1 MREFCNDE
9 WFTSWGKCI
18 CCAIKL
24 VWKMFVMCES
34 FYFEIFLIPSELAYL
49 QGVISVQDRELY
61 TKIYSSW
68 KSALKMG
75 VLSSFCFLFLT
86 DFLSDNIEVATER
99 STNHL
104 WLWKAFEARVI
115 YCLWKNQ
122 FIKTKLK
129 LRQEARFLV
138 GTSVSW
144 WPKGSS
150 QSWLYYKIIIK
161 VYKSKVFHH
170 SF

>member
-1 MREFCNDE
+1 MKNVCDVWIILFWNIFNFFRVGIFTRCDFCLR
-9 WFTSWGKCI
+9 SWTLYKDIQQLKVCFKNGCTVF
-18 CCAIKL
+18 L
-24 VWKMFVMCES
+24 L
-34 FYFEIFLIPSELAYL
+34 FLIF
-49 QGVISVQDRELY
+49 DR
-61 TKIYSSW
+61 
-68 KSALKMG
+68 
-75 VLSSFCFLFLT
+75 FFF
-86 DFLSDNIEVATER
+86 SDNIKVATER
-99 STNHL
+99 STNDL
-104 WLWKAFEARVI
+104 WLWKALEARVS

-144 WPKGSS
+144 WLKGSS

-161 VYKSKVFHH
+161 DYKSKVFHH